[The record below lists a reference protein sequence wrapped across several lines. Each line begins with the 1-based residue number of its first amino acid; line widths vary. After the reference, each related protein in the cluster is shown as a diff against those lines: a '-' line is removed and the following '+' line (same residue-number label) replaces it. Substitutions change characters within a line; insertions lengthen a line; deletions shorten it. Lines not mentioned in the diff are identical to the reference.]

1 MRKSKFTDA
10 QIAFALKQVETGTQ
24 VKEVVRKLGITEQ
37 SIPLAGSE
45 STGGRL
51 GASEMRRLKQLED
64 ENRKLK
70 AMVADLSLDKAM
82 LQEVISKKP

>member
-45 STGGRL
+45 STGGEARRI
-51 GASEMRRLKQLED
+51 GDASAQAARG
-64 ENRKLK
+64 
-70 AMVADLSLDKAM
+70 
-82 LQEVISKKP
+82 

>member
-45 STGGRL
+45 STGGGGSAHRRCV
-51 GASEMRRLKQLED
+51 GSSSSRMRTG
-64 ENRKLK
+64 
-70 AMVADLSLDKAM
+70 S
-82 LQEVISKKP
+82 